1 MWSGIRLS
9 GAIAPGQ
16 PDSKRRPVMKTAASL
31 FLILLASF
39 LLATSS
45 AAQSSGV
52 APVDYS
58 QYGRPPVPVRILVLM
73 PEEFQRFVYVS
84 TYERDE
90 IRHPLGQEGAREL
103 RAAFGIEFASV
114 EIWPVRNEAEAMAML
129 TPQDRDNAEVRA
141 YDYVVIPRF
150 LHVDSSVK
158 HQKYGF
164 DIDLLAEFYAR
175 DGASVT
181 KIKGH
186 GESST
191 GKWFASTPEEGA
203 RIALQYAVSA
213 ILDGVEGNRSLFVR

>member
-1 MWSGIRLS
+1 
-9 GAIAPGQ
+9 
-16 PDSKRRPVMKTAASL
+16 MKTTVHLCFLFLASL
-31 FLILLASF
+31 

-45 AAQSSGV
+45 GAQSSGV

-58 QYGRPPVPVRILVLM
+58 QYGRPPVSVKVLLLL
-73 PEEFQRFVYVS
+73 PEEFQRFEYTA
-84 TYERDE
+84 TYEGDA

-103 RAAFGIEFASV
+103 RAAFEIEFASV
-114 EIWPVRNEAEAMAML
+114 DVWSVRSEAEAMAML
-129 TPQDRDNAEVRA
+129 TPGDPDNMEVRT
-141 YDYVVIPRF
+141 YDYVVIPKFMR
-150 LHVDSSVK
+150 VDSSVE

-164 DIDLLAEFYAR
+164 DIDLLTEFYAG
-175 DGASVT
+175 DGATVT

-213 ILDGVEGNRSLFVR
+213 ILDGVEGNRSLFVSYEVDSSRTGRNALKN